1 MTPAENALAVARAYH
16 ESWTSGR
23 FEDAAGL
30 LAPEL
35 QVEVPIN
42 QYPTRESFAE
52 ALASFG
58 AMATRVTLLSELGQT
73 DEAMLLYDMDVE
85 VLGRLRVAEH
95 FTVADRHI
103 TRLRQI
109 HDTATLRAAGFRAK
123 PLITVPHQP
132 RGAYP

>member
-1 MTPAENALAVARAYH
+1 MTAAENALAVARAYH

-35 QVEVPIN
+35 KVEVPIN

-73 DEAMLLYDMDVE
+73 DEAKALSDE
-85 VLGRLRVAEH
+85 RSSS
-95 FTVADRHI
+95 
-103 TRLRQI
+103 
-109 HDTATLRAAGFRAK
+109 
-123 PLITVPHQP
+123 PLSLPA
-132 RGAYP
+132 RGSGSTPSRPA